1 MQTSPIANPVTNRNI
16 DDLEEEII
24 SLAKHM
30 NQDEYRFLVMVR
42 EFDIRQGWR
51 AYQFNNCAEWLNM
64 KCGISPGTA
73 REKVRVALALLDLPQ
88 CSEGFA
94 RGELSYSKVR
104 AMTRAANVFNEA
116 TLVDYALKATAHQV
130 EEHCR
135 RLRNAD
141 RRQSTPDA
149 RRAWQARSLK
159 RTCHPDGMMSI
170 YVELP
175 REQGELVMKALEM
188 AMAADAGDTADRA
201 EQLYATAG
209 QGDKANVKA
218 GDAAGHTGNTADL
231 ANKAGQAHVAEKA
244 AVDKTGQSKKA
255 SLADVAR
262 KAGVKA
268 GDAVSQTGNTADL
281 ANKASLAH
289 AANVKDGLAHAVDQ
303 AATIAGEK
311 DGVAPAAG
319 KVAANTKDNA
329 GKRETA
335 AQAQAENQQSNAF
348 FARQADALV
357 AVARGY
363 LSGTGGEKQAKSDNY
378 QVVVHVDA
386 AALQDKGGKSDLPVE
401 SVRRIACDADLVAVT
416 RDAKGNLL
424 NLGRK
429 HRVVSPQLK
438 RALLARDKCCT
449 YPSCSHEQFLE
460 AHHVMHWADGGE
472 TSLDNAMLIC
482 NRHHRLLHEGGFTI
496 HKNFAGEWYFRT
508 AEGKVLPE
516 APVYKPV
523 EYDSSRDEIL
533 EDTKVKVPQ
542 SLPVAP
548 VHKSEDYDASRDAP
562 EVKVPQSLPVAP
574 VHKSEDY
581 DASRDAPEVKVPQ
594 SLPVAPVHKSE
605 DYDASRDA
613 PEVKVPQS
621 LPVAPVHK
629 SEDYDA
635 SRDAPEVKVPQS
647 LPVAPVHK
655 SEDYDASR
663 DAPEV
668 KEPWVQYA
676 VG

>member
-94 RGELSYSKVR
+94 KGELSYSKVR

-188 AMAADAGDTADRA
+188 AMAAAAGDTADEA
-201 EQLYATAG
+201 YQMYAAADVAG
-209 QGDKANVKA
+209 QGDKVNDKV
-218 GDAAGHTGNTADL
+218 GDAVGHTGNTADQ
-231 ANKAGQAHVAEKA
+231 AIKAGQSHTTGKA
-244 AVDKTGQSKKA
+244 D
-255 SLADVAR
+255 
-262 KAGVKA
+262 VKA
-268 GDAVSQTGNTADL
+268 GDAVSQTGDTADQAIKAGQL
-281 ANKASLAH
+281 HAAGKARVKAGDTVSQTGDKADQAIKAGQLHVAGKARVKAGDTVSQTGDTADQANKAGQAH
-289 AANVKDGLAHAVDQ
+289 AAEKAAVDKAGQ
-303 AATIAGEK
+303 A
-311 DGVAPAAG
+311 DGSSQ
-319 KVAANTKDNA
+319 T
-329 GKRETA
+329 
-335 AQAQAENQQSNAF
+335 QAENQQSNAF

-472 TSLDNAMLIC
+472 TSLDNTRLIC

-533 EDTKVKVPQ
+533 EDPNKVKEPRAQ
-542 SLPVAP
+542 LVAP
-548 VHKSEDYDASRDAP
+548 MYKP
-562 EVKVPQSLPVAP
+562 EG
-574 VHKSEDY
+574 
-581 DASRDAPEVKVPQ
+581 
-594 SLPVAPVHKSE
+594 
-605 DYDASRDA
+605 
-613 PEVKVPQS
+613 
-621 LPVAPVHK
+621 
-629 SEDYDA
+629 
-635 SRDAPEVKVPQS
+635 
-647 LPVAPVHK
+647 
-655 SEDYDASR
+655 YDASR

-668 KEPWVQYA
+668 KEPWVLYA

>member
-94 RGELSYSKVR
+94 RGDLSYSKVR

-188 AMAADAGDTADRA
+188 AMAADAGDTADQA
-201 EQLYATAG
+201 YQMYAAADAAG
-209 QGDKANVKA
+209 QGDKVNDKI
-218 GDAAGHTGNTADL
+218 GDAAGQAGDTADQ
-231 ANKAGQAHVAEKA
+231 ANKAGQAHAAAGKDGQAHAAEEA
-244 AVDKTGQSKKA
+244 AVDMAGQ
-255 SLADVAR
+255 AD
-262 KAGVKA
+262 G
-268 GDAVSQTGNTADL
+268 S
-281 ANKASLAH
+281 S
-289 AANVKDGLAHAVDQ
+289 
-303 AATIAGEK
+303 
-311 DGVAPAAG
+311 
-319 KVAANTKDNA
+319 
-329 GKRETA
+329 
-335 AQAQAENQQSNAF
+335 QAQAENQQSNAF

-363 LSGTGGEKQAKSDNY
+363 LSGTGGEKRAKSDNY

-472 TSLDNAMLIC
+472 TSLENTTMMIC
-482 NRHHRLLHEGGFTI
+482 NQASSGCYMRVDSPSTRTLRGNGTSERRRARCCRRRRCINRWNTIQHVMRFWKIPTRLKNHGCNWWRRCTNQRTMTHHVMSQR
-496 HKNFAGEWYFRT
+496 
-508 AEGKVLPE
+508 
-516 APVYKPV
+516 
-523 EYDSSRDEIL
+523 
-533 EDTKVKVPQ
+533 
-542 SLPVAP
+542 
-548 VHKSEDYDASRDAP
+548 
-562 EVKVPQSLPVAP
+562 
-574 VHKSEDY
+574 
-581 DASRDAPEVKVPQ
+581 
-594 SLPVAPVHKSE
+594 
-605 DYDASRDA
+605 
-613 PEVKVPQS
+613 
-621 LPVAPVHK
+621 
-629 SEDYDA
+629 
-635 SRDAPEVKVPQS
+635 
-647 LPVAPVHK
+647 
-655 SEDYDASR
+655 
-663 DAPEV
+663 
-668 KEPWVQYA
+668 
-676 VG
+676 

>member
-1 MQTSPIANPVTNRNI
+1 MQTSPIANPVTKRNI

-94 RGELSYSKVR
+94 RGDLSYSKVR
-104 AMTRAANVFNEA
+104 AMTRAANVFNEE

-141 RRQSTPDA
+141 RRKSTPDA

-188 AMAADAGDTADRA
+188 AMAAAAGDTADRA

-209 QGDKANVKA
+209 QGDKVN
-218 GDAAGHTGNTADL
+218 D
-231 ANKAGQAHVAEKA
+231 
-244 AVDKTGQSKKA
+244 
-255 SLADVAR
+255 
-262 KAGVKA
+262 KA
-268 GDAVSQTGNTADL
+268 GDAVNQTGNTADL

-303 AATIAGEK
+303 AATITGEK
-311 DGVAPAAG
+311 DSVAQAAG
-319 KVAANTKDNA
+319 KAAANTKDKA

-335 AQAQAENQQSNAF
+335 AQTQAENQQSNAF

-363 LSGTGGEKQAKSDNY
+363 LSGTGGEKRAKSDNY

-438 RALLARDKCCT
+438 RALLARDKWL
-449 YPSCSHEQFLE
+449 Y
-460 AHHVMHWADGGE
+460 
-472 TSLDNAMLIC
+472 
-482 NRHHRLLHEGGFTI
+482 
-496 HKNFAGEWYFRT
+496 
-508 AEGKVLPE
+508 
-516 APVYKPV
+516 
-523 EYDSSRDEIL
+523 
-533 EDTKVKVPQ
+533 
-542 SLPVAP
+542 LPV
-548 VHKSEDYDASRDAP
+548 
-562 EVKVPQSLPVAP
+562 L
-574 VHKSEDY
+574 
-581 DASRDAPEVKVPQ
+581 
-594 SLPVAPVHKSE
+594 
-605 DYDASRDA
+605 
-613 PEVKVPQS
+613 
-621 LPVAPVHK
+621 
-629 SEDYDA
+629 
-635 SRDAPEVKVPQS
+635 
-647 LPVAPVHK
+647 
-655 SEDYDASR
+655 
-663 DAPEV
+663 
-668 KEPWVQYA
+668 
-676 VG
+676 

>member
-1 MQTSPIANPVTNRNI
+1 MQTSPIANPVTKRNI
-16 DDLEEEII
+16 DELEEEII

-94 RGELSYSKVR
+94 KGELSYSKVR

-188 AMAADAGDTADRA
+188 AMAADAGDTADEA
-201 EQLYATAG
+201 YQMYAAADAAG
-209 QGDKANVKA
+209 QGDKVNDKVC
-218 GDAAGHTGNTADL
+218 DAAGQGDKVNDKAGVPVNQTGNTADQ
-231 ANKAGQAHVAEKA
+231 AVKAGQLHTTGKA
-244 AVDKTGQSKKA
+244 D
-255 SLADVAR
+255 
-262 KAGVKA
+262 VKA
-268 GDAVSQTGNTADL
+268 GDAVGQTDDTADQAIKAGQLHAAGKAGVKGGDAAGQTGNTADL

-289 AANVKDGLAHAVDQ
+289 AATVKDGQAHA
-303 AATIAGEK
+303 AEK
-311 DGVAPAAG
+311 A
-319 KVAANTKDNA
+319 AANTKDKA

-363 LSGTGGEKQAKSDNY
+363 LSGTGGEKRAKSDNY

-472 TSLDNAMLIC
+472 TSLDNTRLIC

-516 APVYKPV
+516 APMYKPV

-533 EDTKVKVPQ
+533 EDTNKVKEPRVQ
-542 SLPVAP
+542 LVAP
-548 VHKSEDYDASRDAP
+548 MYKPEDYDASP
-562 EVKVPQSLPVAP
+562 
-574 VHKSEDY
+574 Y
-581 DASRDAPEVKVPQ
+581 
-594 SLPVAPVHKSE
+594 
-605 DYDASRDA
+605 
-613 PEVKVPQS
+613 
-621 LPVAPVHK
+621 
-629 SEDYDA
+629 
-635 SRDAPEVKVPQS
+635 APEVKVPQS

-668 KEPWVQYA
+668 KEPWAQYA

>member
-1 MQTSPIANPVTNRNI
+1 MQTSPIANPVTKRNI

-24 SLAKHM
+24 SLAQHM

-94 RGELSYSKVR
+94 KGELSYSKVR
-104 AMTRAANVFNEA
+104 AMTRAANVFNEE

-188 AMAADAGDTADRA
+188 AMAAAAGDTAD
-201 EQLYATAG
+201 E
-209 QGDKANVKA
+209 
-218 GDAAGHTGNTADL
+218 
-231 ANKAGQAHVAEKA
+231 
-244 AVDKTGQSKKA
+244 
-255 SLADVAR
+255 
-262 KAGVKA
+262 
-268 GDAVSQTGNTADL
+268 
-281 ANKASLAH
+281 
-289 AANVKDGLAHAVDQ
+289 
-303 AATIAGEK
+303 AATITGEK

-319 KVAANTKDNA
+319 KAAANTKDKA

-363 LSGTGGEKQAKSDNY
+363 LSGNGGEKQAKSDNY

-472 TSLDNAMLIC
+472 TSLANTRLIC

-523 EYDSSRDEIL
+523 EYDSTRDEIL
-533 EDTKVKVPQ
+533 EDPNK
-542 SLPVAP
+542 
-548 VHKSEDYDASRDAP
+548 
-562 EVKVPQSLPVAP
+562 
-574 VHKSEDY
+574 
-581 DASRDAPEVKVPQ
+581 
-594 SLPVAPVHKSE
+594 
-605 DYDASRDA
+605 
-613 PEVKVPQS
+613 
-621 LPVAPVHK
+621 
-629 SEDYDA
+629 
-635 SRDAPEVKVPQS
+635 
-647 LPVAPVHK
+647 
-655 SEDYDASR
+655 
-663 DAPEV
+663 V
-668 KEPWVQYA
+668 KEPWVLYDFKVRIDSSRKHSMQA
-676 VG
+676 GARFDILNA

>member
-1 MQTSPIANPVTNRNI
+1 MQTSPIANPVTKRNI

-88 CSEGFA
+88 CSEEFA
-94 RGELSYSKVR
+94 KGELSYSKVR

-188 AMAADAGDTADRA
+188 AMAADAGDTADEA
-201 EQLYATAG
+201 YQMYAAADAAG
-209 QGDKANVKA
+209 QGDKVNDKAGVAVNQTGNTADQANKAGQLQAAGKARVKAGDAAGQGDKVNDKVGDAVGHTGNTADQAINAGQLHAAGKAGVKA
-218 GDAAGHTGNTADL
+218 GDAAGHTGNTADP
-231 ANKAGQAHVAEKA
+231 
-244 AVDKTGQSKKA
+244 
-255 SLADVAR
+255 
-262 KAGVKA
+262 
-268 GDAVSQTGNTADL
+268 
-281 ANKASLAH
+281 ANKASHAQ

-303 AATIAGEK
+303 AATITGEK
-311 DGVAPAAG
+311 DSVAPAAG
-319 KVAANTKDNA
+319 KAAANTKDKA
-329 GKRETA
+329 GKRDTA
-335 AQAQAENQQSNAF
+335 AQKLAEYQQSNAF

-357 AVARGY
+357 AVAREY
-363 LSGTGGEKQAKSDNY
+363 LSGNGGEKRAKSDNY

-472 TSLDNAMLIC
+472 TSLDNTRLIC

-516 APVYKPV
+516 APMYKP
-523 EYDSSRDEIL
+523 EG
-533 EDTKVKVPQ
+533 
-542 SLPVAP
+542 
-548 VHKSEDYDASRDAP
+548 
-562 EVKVPQSLPVAP
+562 
-574 VHKSEDY
+574 
-581 DASRDAPEVKVPQ
+581 
-594 SLPVAPVHKSE
+594 
-605 DYDASRDA
+605 
-613 PEVKVPQS
+613 
-621 LPVAPVHK
+621 
-629 SEDYDA
+629 
-635 SRDAPEVKVPQS
+635 
-647 LPVAPVHK
+647 
-655 SEDYDASR
+655 YDASR

-668 KEPWVQYA
+668 KEPRALYDFKVSIYRPSSIHCKPA
-676 VG
+676 PGLIY

>member
-1 MQTSPIANPVTNRNI
+1 MQTSPIPNPVTKRKI

-94 RGELSYSKVR
+94 KGELSYSKVR

-135 RLRNAD
+135 RLRNAN
-141 RRQSTPDA
+141 RHQSTPDA

-175 REQGELVMKALEM
+175 REQGDLVMKALEM
-188 AMAADAGDTADRA
+188 AMVADAGDTADEA
-201 EQLYATAG
+201 YQMYADADAAG
-209 QGDKANVKA
+209 QGEKVNDKA
-218 GDAAGHTGNTADL
+218 GDTTDQS
-231 ANKAGQAHVAEKA
+231 NKTGQAHA
-244 AVDKTGQSKKA
+244 ADG
-255 SLADVAR
+255 
-262 KAGVKA
+262 
-268 GDAVSQTGNTADL
+268 
-281 ANKASLAH
+281 
-289 AANVKDGLAHAVDQ
+289 KDGQAHAV
-303 AATIAGEK
+303 
-311 DGVAPAAG
+311 G
-319 KVAANTKDNA
+319 KASANTKDKA

-335 AQAQAENQQSNAF
+335 AQAQAEYQQSNAF

-357 AVARGY
+357 AVAKGY
-363 LSGTGGEKQAKSDNY
+363 LSGNSGEKRAKSNNH
-378 QVVVHVDA
+378 QVIVHVDA
-386 AALQDKGGKSDLPVE
+386 AALQDKGGMSDLPVE
-401 SVRRIACDADLVAVT
+401 SVRRIACDADVVEVT
-416 RDAKGNLL
+416 KDAKGNLL

-449 YPSCSHEQFLE
+449 YPSCSHEQYLE

-472 TSLDNAMLIC
+472 TSLDNAILIC
-482 NRHHRLLHEGGFTI
+482 SQHHRLLHEGGFTI

-508 AEGKVLPE
+508 SEGKVLPE

-523 EYDSSRDEIL
+523 EYDSKRDEIL

-542 SLPVAP
+542 TIPVAP

-562 EVKVPQSLPVAP
+562 G
-574 VHKSEDY
+574 
-581 DASRDAPEVKVPQ
+581 
-594 SLPVAPVHKSE
+594 
-605 DYDASRDA
+605 
-613 PEVKVPQS
+613 
-621 LPVAPVHK
+621 
-629 SEDYDA
+629 
-635 SRDAPEVKVPQS
+635 
-647 LPVAPVHK
+647 
-655 SEDYDASR
+655 
-663 DAPEV
+663 V
-668 KEPWVQYA
+668 KEPWAQYA

>member
-1 MQTSPIANPVTNRNI
+1 MQTSPIANPVTKRDI

-24 SLAKHM
+24 SLAQHM

-94 RGELSYSKVR
+94 KGDLSYSKVR

-175 REQGELVMKALEM
+175 REQGDLVMKALEM
-188 AMAADAGDTADRA
+188 AMAAAAGDTADEA
-201 EQLYATAG
+201 YQMYAAADAAG
-209 QGDKANVKA
+209 QGDKVNDKV
-218 GDAAGHTGNTADL
+218 GDAV
-231 ANKAGQAHVAEKA
+231 GQG
-244 AVDKTGQSKKA
+244 DKVN
-255 SLADVAR
+255 D
-262 KAGVKA
+262 KAGV
-268 GDAVSQTGNTADL
+268 AVNQTGNTADL

-303 AATIAGEK
+303 AATITGEK
-311 DGVAPAAG
+311 DSVAQAAE
-319 KVAANTKDNA
+319 KAAANTKDKA

-335 AQAQAENQQSNAF
+335 AQKQAENQQSNAF

-363 LSGTGGEKQAKSDNY
+363 LSGNGGEKRAKSDNY

-472 TSLDNAMLIC
+472 TSLDNTRLIC

-523 EYDSSRDEIL
+523 EYDSTRDEIL
-533 EDTKVKVPQ
+533 ATTHHVMRQ
-542 SLPVAP
+542 
-548 VHKSEDYDASRDAP
+548 R
-562 EVKVPQSLPVAP
+562 
-574 VHKSEDY
+574 
-581 DASRDAPEVKVPQ
+581 
-594 SLPVAPVHKSE
+594 
-605 DYDASRDA
+605 
-613 PEVKVPQS
+613 
-621 LPVAPVHK
+621 
-629 SEDYDA
+629 
-635 SRDAPEVKVPQS
+635 
-647 LPVAPVHK
+647 
-655 SEDYDASR
+655 
-663 DAPEV
+663 
-668 KEPWVQYA
+668 
-676 VG
+676 

>member
-1 MQTSPIANPVTNRNI
+1 MQTSPIANPVTKRNI

-24 SLAKHM
+24 SLSKHM

-94 RGELSYSKVR
+94 KGDLSYSKVR
-104 AMTRAANVFNEA
+104 AMTRAANVFNEE

-188 AMAADAGDTADRA
+188 AMAAAAGDTADEA
-201 EQLYATAG
+201 YQMYAAADAAG
-209 QGDKANVKA
+209 QGDKVNDKVGDAASQGDKVNDKADVAVGHTGNTADQAIKAGQSHTTGKADVKA
-218 GDAAGHTGNTADL
+218 GDAVSQTGDTADQAIKAGQLHAAGKAVVKAGVKAGDAVCQTVNTADLVNKAGQAHVAGKAAVDKADQSKKASLADVTGKAGVKVGDAAGQGDNVNEKAGDAVNQTGDTADL
-231 ANKAGQAHVAEKA
+231 ANKAGQAHAAE
-244 AVDKTGQSKKA
+244 
-255 SLADVAR
+255 
-262 KAGVKA
+262 
-268 GDAVSQTGNTADL
+268 
-281 ANKASLAH
+281 
-289 AANVKDGLAHAVDQ
+289 Q
-303 AATIAGEK
+303 AT
-311 DGVAPAAG
+311 
-319 KVAANTKDNA
+319 ANTKDKA

-335 AQAQAENQQSNAF
+335 AQKLAEYQQSNAF
-348 FARQADALV
+348 FARQADVLV

-363 LSGTGGEKQAKSDNY
+363 LSGNGGEKQAKSDNY

-472 TSLDNAMLIC
+472 TSLDNTRLIC
-482 NRHHRLLHEGGFTI
+482 NLCRAR
-496 HKNFAGEWYFRT
+496 
-508 AEGKVLPE
+508 
-516 APVYKPV
+516 
-523 EYDSSRDEIL
+523 
-533 EDTKVKVPQ
+533 
-542 SLPVAP
+542 
-548 VHKSEDYDASRDAP
+548 HKS
-562 EVKVPQSLPVAP
+562 
-574 VHKSEDY
+574 H
-581 DASRDAPEVKVPQ
+581 
-594 SLPVAPVHKSE
+594 
-605 DYDASRDA
+605 
-613 PEVKVPQS
+613 
-621 LPVAPVHK
+621 
-629 SEDYDA
+629 
-635 SRDAPEVKVPQS
+635 
-647 LPVAPVHK
+647 
-655 SEDYDASR
+655 
-663 DAPEV
+663 
-668 KEPWVQYA
+668 YA
-676 VG
+676 DSDIMPRANIRPLFSGVVIESYAA

>member
-1 MQTSPIANPVTNRNI
+1 MQTSPIPNPVTKRNI

-94 RGELSYSKVR
+94 KGELSYSKVR
-104 AMTRAANVFNEA
+104 AMTRAANVFNEE

-170 YVELP
+170 HVELP
-175 REQGELVMKALEM
+175 REQGDLVMKALEM
-188 AMAADAGDTADRA
+188 AMAADAGDTADEA
-201 EQLYATAG
+201 YQMYAAADAAGQGDRVNDKAGDVAG
-209 QGDKANVKA
+209 QGDKVNDKA
-218 GDAAGHTGNTADL
+218 GGAVSQTGDTADQSNKTGLAHAAGKSDIKAWVAEDQTGDTADL
-231 ANKAGQAHVAEKA
+231 ANKTSQAHAADGKAGQAHSAGKA
-244 AVDKTGQSKKA
+244 D
-255 SLADVAR
+255 D
-262 KAGVKA
+262 KAGEMADQSNKAGLAHSAGKADDKA
-268 GDAVSQTGNTADL
+268 GDAGDQTGNTADL
-281 ANKASLAH
+281 VNKNSQAH
-289 AANVKDGLAHAVDQ
+289 AA
-303 AATIAGEK
+303 
-311 DGVAPAAG
+311 G
-319 KVAANTKDNA
+319 K
-329 GKRETA
+329 TA
-335 AQAQAENQQSNAF
+335 ADKTDQSDDPSQAQAENQHSNAF

-363 LSGTGGEKQAKSDNY
+363 LSGNGGEKRAKSGNY
-378 QVVVHVDA
+378 QVVVNVDA
-386 AALQDKGGKSDLPVE
+386 AALQDKGGMSDLPVE
-401 SVRRIACDADLVAVT
+401 SVRRIACDADLVEVT

-449 YPSCSHEQFLE
+449 YPSCSHEQYLE

-472 TSLDNAMLIC
+472 TSLANTTILC
-482 NRHHRLLHEGGFTI
+482 SQHHRLLHEGGFTI

-508 AEGKVLPE
+508 AEGKVLSE
-516 APVYKPV
+516 APVYKPM
-523 EYDSSRDEIL
+523 EYDSKRDEIL
-533 EDTKVKVPQ
+533 EDTEVKVPQ
-542 SLPVAP
+542 TLPEAP
-548 VHKSEDYDASRDAP
+548 VHKSEDHDASRDAQ
-562 EVKVPQSLPVAP
+562 EVKVPQTLPVVP
-574 VHKSEDY
+574 RHKSENHDT
-581 DASRDAPEVKVPQ
+581 SHDAPVVKVPQ
-594 SLPVAPVHKSE
+594 TIPM
-605 DYDASRDA
+605 ASAQVRG
-613 PEVKVPQS
+613 PR
-621 LPVAPVHK
+621 
-629 SEDYDA
+629 YIT
-635 SRDAPEVKVPQS
+635 
-647 LPVAPVHK
+647 
-655 SEDYDASR
+655 
-663 DAPEV
+663 
-668 KEPWVQYA
+668 
-676 VG
+676 

>member
-1 MQTSPIANPVTNRNI
+1 MQTSPIANPVTKRNI
-16 DDLEEEII
+16 DELEEEII

-94 RGELSYSKVR
+94 KGELSYSKVR

-159 RTCHPDGMMSI
+159 RTCHPDGMMSNSRQQAAAV

-188 AMAADAGDTADRA
+188 AMAADAGDTADEA
-201 EQLYATAG
+201 YQMYAAADAAG
-209 QGDKANVKA
+209 QGDKVNDKVC
-218 GDAAGHTGNTADL
+218 DAAGQGDKVNDKAGVPVNQTGNTADQ
-231 ANKAGQAHVAEKA
+231 AVKAGQLHTTGKA
-244 AVDKTGQSKKA
+244 D
-255 SLADVAR
+255 
-262 KAGVKA
+262 VKA
-268 GDAVSQTGNTADL
+268 GDAVGQTDDTADQAIKAGQLHAAGKAGVKGGDAAGQTGNTADL

-289 AANVKDGLAHAVDQ
+289 AATVKDGQAHA
-303 AATIAGEK
+303 AEK
-311 DGVAPAAG
+311 A
-319 KVAANTKDNA
+319 AANTKDKA

-363 LSGTGGEKQAKSDNY
+363 LSGTGGEKRAKSDNY

-472 TSLDNAMLIC
+472 TSLDNTRLIC

-516 APVYKPV
+516 APMYKPV

-533 EDTKVKVPQ
+533 EDTNKVKEPRVQ
-542 SLPVAP
+542 LVAP
-548 VHKSEDYDASRDAP
+548 MYKPEDYDASP
-562 EVKVPQSLPVAP
+562 
-574 VHKSEDY
+574 Y
-581 DASRDAPEVKVPQ
+581 
-594 SLPVAPVHKSE
+594 
-605 DYDASRDA
+605 
-613 PEVKVPQS
+613 
-621 LPVAPVHK
+621 
-629 SEDYDA
+629 
-635 SRDAPEVKVPQS
+635 APEVKVPQS

-668 KEPWVQYA
+668 KEPWAQYA

>member
-1 MQTSPIANPVTNRNI
+1 MQTSPIANPVTNRKI

-94 RGELSYSKVR
+94 KGDLSYSKVR

-188 AMAADAGDTADRA
+188 AMAAAAGDTADEA
-201 EQLYATAG
+201 YQMYAAADAAGQGDKVNDKVGVPVNQTGNTAG
-209 QGDKANVKA
+209 QGDKVNDKA
-218 GDAAGHTGNTADL
+218 GDAVGHTGNTADL
-231 ANKAGQAHVAEKA
+231 VNKAGQAHVAEKA
-244 AVDKTGQSKKA
+244 AVDKVDQSKKA
-255 SLADVAR
+255 GLADVAG
-262 KAGVKA
+262 KADVKA
-268 GDAVSQTGNTADL
+268 GDTVGHTGNTADL

-303 AATIAGEK
+303 AATITGEK

-319 KVAANTKDNA
+319 KAAANTKDKA

-335 AQAQAENQQSNAF
+335 AQTQAENQQSNAF

-363 LSGTGGEKQAKSDNY
+363 LSGNGGEKRAKSDNY

-472 TSLDNAMLIC
+472 TSLANTRLIC

-533 EDTKVKVPQ
+533 EDPNKVKEPRA
-542 SLPVAP
+542 LPEAP
-548 VHKSEDYDASRDAP
+548 VYKPEGYDASRDAF
-562 EVKVPQSLPVAP
+562 KGDNQ
-574 VHKSEDY
+574 
-581 DASRDAPEVKVPQ
+581 
-594 SLPVAPVHKSE
+594 
-605 DYDASRDA
+605 
-613 PEVKVPQS
+613 
-621 LPVAPVHK
+621 
-629 SEDYDA
+629 
-635 SRDAPEVKVPQS
+635 
-647 LPVAPVHK
+647 
-655 SEDYDASR
+655 
-663 DAPEV
+663 V
-668 KEPWVQYA
+668 KEPRALYDFKVSIFRPSNIHCKPAPSLIY
-676 VG
+676 

>member
-1 MQTSPIANPVTNRNI
+1 MQTSPIANPVTKRNI

-94 RGELSYSKVR
+94 KGELSYSKVR
-104 AMTRAANVFNEA
+104 AMTRAANVFNEE

-188 AMAADAGDTADRA
+188 AMAADAGDTAD
-201 EQLYATAG
+201 E
-209 QGDKANVKA
+209 
-218 GDAAGHTGNTADL
+218 
-231 ANKAGQAHVAEKA
+231 
-244 AVDKTGQSKKA
+244 
-255 SLADVAR
+255 
-262 KAGVKA
+262 
-268 GDAVSQTGNTADL
+268 
-281 ANKASLAH
+281 
-289 AANVKDGLAHAVDQ
+289 
-303 AATIAGEK
+303 AATTTGEK
-311 DGVAPAAG
+311 DSVAQAAEQ
-319 KVAANTKDNA
+319 ATANTKDKA
-329 GKRETA
+329 GKRDTA
-335 AQAQAENQQSNAF
+335 AQKLAEYQQSNAF

-363 LSGTGGEKQAKSDNY
+363 LSGTGGVKQAKSDNY

-401 SVRRIACDADLVAVT
+401 SVRRIACDADLVAVI

-472 TSLDNAMLIC
+472 TSLENTRLVC

-496 HKNFAGEWYFRT
+496 HKNFAGEWYFKT

-516 APVYKPV
+516 APMYKPV

-533 EDTKVKVPQ
+533 EDPNKVKEPRVQ
-542 SLPVAP
+542 LEAP
-548 VHKSEDYDASRDAP
+548 VYKPKGYDASRDAP
-562 EVKVPQSLPVAP
+562 EVNEPRALPKAP
-574 VHKSEDY
+574 MYKPKDH
-581 DASRDAPEVKVPQ
+581 DASRDAPEVNEPLALYSSEA
-594 SLPVAPVHKSE
+594 SLCHPAPHNTSALSCSCRSPSTSGLNSHQLLFDLTPTVNTESLLATFFSE
-605 DYDASRDA
+605 VSRM
-613 PEVKVPQS
+613 ERHRT
-621 LPVAPVHK
+621 LN
-629 SEDYDA
+629 
-635 SRDAPEVKVPQS
+635 
-647 LPVAPVHK
+647 
-655 SEDYDASR
+655 
-663 DAPEV
+663 
-668 KEPWVQYA
+668 
-676 VG
+676 

>member
-1 MQTSPIANPVTNRNI
+1 MQTSPIANPVTKRNI

-24 SLAKHM
+24 SLSKHM

-188 AMAADAGDTADRA
+188 AMAAAAGDTADEA
-201 EQLYATAG
+201 YQMYAAADAAG
-209 QGDKANVKA
+209 QGDKVNDKVGDAAGQSGDTADQANKAGQAHTTGKADVKAGDAVSQTDDTADQAINAGQLHAAGKAGVKA

-231 ANKAGQAHVAEKA
+231 V
-244 AVDKTGQSKKA
+244 
-255 SLADVAR
+255 
-262 KAGVKA
+262 
-268 GDAVSQTGNTADL
+268 
-281 ANKASLAH
+281 NKASLAH

-303 AATIAGEK
+303 AATITGEK

-319 KVAANTKDNA
+319 KAAANTKDKA

-335 AQAQAENQQSNAF
+335 AQTQAENQQSNAF

-363 LSGTGGEKQAKSDNY
+363 LSGNSGEKRTQSDNY
-378 QVVVHVDA
+378 QVIVHVDA

-472 TSLDNAMLIC
+472 TSLDNTRLIC

-523 EYDSSRDEIL
+523 EYDSTRDEIL
-533 EDTKVKVPQ
+533 EDPNKVKEPRVQP
-542 SLPVAP
+542 
-548 VHKSEDYDASRDAP
+548 EAP
-562 EVKVPQSLPVAP
+562 EYKPKD
-574 VHKSEDY
+574 H
-581 DASRDAPEVKVPQ
+581 
-594 SLPVAPVHKSE
+594 
-605 DYDASRDA
+605 
-613 PEVKVPQS
+613 
-621 LPVAPVHK
+621 
-629 SEDYDA
+629 
-635 SRDAPEVKVPQS
+635 
-647 LPVAPVHK
+647 
-655 SEDYDASR
+655 DASR

-668 KEPWVQYA
+668 KEPRALYA

>member
-1 MQTSPIANPVTNRNI
+1 MQTSPIPNPVTKRNI

-24 SLAKHM
+24 SLAKHI

-73 REKVRVALALLDLPQ
+73 REKVRVALALLDLPE

-94 RGELSYSKVR
+94 KGELSYSKVR

-116 TLVDYALKATAHQV
+116 KLVDYALNATAHQV

-159 RTCHPDGMMSI
+159 RTCHPDGTMSI

-175 REQGELVMKALEM
+175 REQGDLVMKALEM
-188 AMAADAGDTADRA
+188 AMAAAAAEQVDTVGDSVTAASGEAGDTVGQAGDTAGKA
-201 EQLYATAG
+201 HTAG
-209 QGDKANVKA
+209 LAAAQGNQNGKMETTGQA
-218 GDAAGHTGNTADL
+218 GDSHTAGNAVADTADQ
-231 ANKAGQAHVAEKA
+231 AGK
-244 AVDKTGQSKKA
+244 
-255 SLADVAR
+255 
-262 KAGVKA
+262 
-268 GDAVSQTGNTADL
+268 
-281 ANKASLAH
+281 AH
-289 AANVKDGLAHAVDQ
+289 A
-303 AATIAGEK
+303 
-311 DGVAPAAG
+311 
-319 KVAANTKDNA
+319 
-329 GKRETA
+329 
-335 AQAQAENQQSNAF
+335 ENELSNAF

-363 LSGTGGEKQAKSDNY
+363 LSGNSGEKRAKSDNY
-378 QVVVHVDA
+378 QVIVHVDA

-401 SVRRIACDADLVAVT
+401 SVRRITCDSDLVKVT
-416 RDAKGNLL
+416 KDAKGNLL

-472 TSLDNAMLIC
+472 TSMANTTMIC
-482 NRHHRLLHEGGFTI
+482 SHHHRLLHEGGFTI
-496 HKNFAGEWYFRT
+496 HKNFEGKWYFKT

-533 EDTKVKVPQ
+533 EDPKVKKPRT
-542 SLPVAP
+542 LPTTPVAKP
-548 VHKSEDYDASRDAP
+548 EGDDASRDAF
-562 EVKVPQSLPVAP
+562 KGDDQ
-574 VHKSEDY
+574 
-581 DASRDAPEVKVPQ
+581 
-594 SLPVAPVHKSE
+594 
-605 DYDASRDA
+605 
-613 PEVKVPQS
+613 
-621 LPVAPVHK
+621 
-629 SEDYDA
+629 
-635 SRDAPEVKVPQS
+635 
-647 LPVAPVHK
+647 
-655 SEDYDASR
+655 
-663 DAPEV
+663 V
-668 KEPWVQYA
+668 KEPTA
-676 VG
+676 CLCCIMNGIC

>member
-1 MQTSPIANPVTNRNI
+1 MQTSPIANPVTKRNI
-16 DDLEEEII
+16 DDLEDEII
-24 SLAKHM
+24 SLSKHM

-94 RGELSYSKVR
+94 KGELSYSKVR
-104 AMTRAANVFNEA
+104 AMTRAANVFNEE

-175 REQGELVMKALEM
+175 REQGDLVMKALEM
-188 AMAADAGDTADRA
+188 AMAADAGDTAD
-201 EQLYATAG
+201 E
-209 QGDKANVKA
+209 
-218 GDAAGHTGNTADL
+218 
-231 ANKAGQAHVAEKA
+231 
-244 AVDKTGQSKKA
+244 
-255 SLADVAR
+255 
-262 KAGVKA
+262 
-268 GDAVSQTGNTADL
+268 
-281 ANKASLAH
+281 
-289 AANVKDGLAHAVDQ
+289 
-303 AATIAGEK
+303 AATITGKK
-311 DGVAPAAG
+311 DGVAQAAG
-319 KVAANTKDNA
+319 KAAANTKDKA

-472 TSLDNAMLIC
+472 TSLDNTTMIC
-482 NRHHRLLHEGGFTI
+482 SRHHRLLHEGGFTI

-516 APVYKPV
+516 APMYKP
-523 EYDSSRDEIL
+523 EG
-533 EDTKVKVPQ
+533 
-542 SLPVAP
+542 
-548 VHKSEDYDASRDAP
+548 YDASRDAP
-562 EVKVPQSLPVAP
+562 EVNEPRALPKAP
-574 VHKSEDY
+574 MYK
-581 DASRDAPEVKVPQ
+581 PEG
-594 SLPVAPVHKSE
+594 
-605 DYDASRDA
+605 
-613 PEVKVPQS
+613 
-621 LPVAPVHK
+621 
-629 SEDYDA
+629 
-635 SRDAPEVKVPQS
+635 
-647 LPVAPVHK
+647 
-655 SEDYDASR
+655 YDASR

-668 KEPWVQYA
+668 KEPRALPKAPMYKPEGYDASRDAPEVKEPRALYSSESSLSCPAPRNTSALPCNRRSPSTLGLNSYQSLFDPTPTVNTESLPA
-676 VG
+676 TFFSEAPRMERHRTLN

>member
-94 RGELSYSKVR
+94 KGELSYSKVR

-188 AMAADAGDTADRA
+188 AMAAAAGDTADEA
-201 EQLYATAG
+201 YQMYAAADAAG
-209 QGDKANVKA
+209 QGDNVNDKAGDAVSQTDDKADQSIKASLADVAGKADVKA
-218 GDAAGHTGNTADL
+218 GDTVGHTGNTADL
-231 ANKAGQAHVAEKA
+231 
-244 AVDKTGQSKKA
+244 SKKA
-255 SLADVAR
+255 
-262 KAGVKA
+262 G
-268 GDAVSQTGNTADL
+268 
-281 ANKASLAH
+281 LAH

-303 AATIAGEK
+303 AATITGEK
-311 DGVAPAAG
+311 DGVAQAAG
-319 KVAANTKDNA
+319 KAAANTKDKA

-335 AQAQAENQQSNAF
+335 AQTQAENQQSNAF

-363 LSGTGGEKQAKSDNY
+363 LSGNSGGKRAKSDNY

-472 TSLDNAMLIC
+472 TSLANTMLIC
-482 NRHHRLLHEGGFTI
+482 GRHHRLLHEGGFTI

-508 AEGKVLPE
+508 ADGKVLPEAPMYKPEGYDASRDAFKGDNQVNEPRALPEAPMYKPKDYDASRDAFKGDNQVNEPRALPE

-533 EDTKVKVPQ
+533 EDTNKVKEPRA
-542 SLPVAP
+542 LPEAP
-548 VHKSEDYDASRDAP
+548 MYKPKGYDASRDAFKGDNQVNEPRALP
-562 EVKVPQSLPVAP
+562 EAP
-574 VHKSEDY
+574 IYKPKGH
-581 DASRDAPEVKVPQ
+581 DASRDAFKGDNQ
-594 SLPVAPVHKSE
+594 A
-605 DYDASRDA
+605 
-613 PEVKVPQS
+613 
-621 LPVAPVHK
+621 
-629 SEDYDA
+629 
-635 SRDAPEVKVPQS
+635 
-647 LPVAPVHK
+647 
-655 SEDYDASR
+655 
-663 DAPEV
+663 
-668 KEPWVQYA
+668 KEPRALYA

>member
-1 MQTSPIANPVTNRNI
+1 MQTSPIANPVTKRNI

-24 SLAKHM
+24 SLSKHM

-94 RGELSYSKVR
+94 KGELSYSKVR

-188 AMAADAGDTADRA
+188 AMAADAGDTAD
-201 EQLYATAG
+201 E
-209 QGDKANVKA
+209 
-218 GDAAGHTGNTADL
+218 
-231 ANKAGQAHVAEKA
+231 
-244 AVDKTGQSKKA
+244 
-255 SLADVAR
+255 
-262 KAGVKA
+262 
-268 GDAVSQTGNTADL
+268 
-281 ANKASLAH
+281 
-289 AANVKDGLAHAVDQ
+289 
-303 AATIAGEK
+303 AATITGEK
-311 DGVAPAAG
+311 DGVAQAAG
-319 KVAANTKDNA
+319 KAAANTKDKA

-335 AQAQAENQQSNAF
+335 AQKQAEYQQSNAF

-472 TSLDNAMLIC
+472 TSLDNTRLIC

-496 HKNFAGEWYFRT
+496 HKNFAGEWYFKT

-516 APVYKPV
+516 APMYKPV

-533 EDTKVKVPQ
+533 EDPNKVKEPRV
-542 SLPVAP
+542 LPEAP
-548 VHKSEDYDASRDAP
+548 MYKPEGYDASRDAP
-562 EVKVPQSLPVAP
+562 EVNEPRALPKAP
-574 VHKSEDY
+574 MYK
-581 DASRDAPEVKVPQ
+581 PEG
-594 SLPVAPVHKSE
+594 
-605 DYDASRDA
+605 
-613 PEVKVPQS
+613 
-621 LPVAPVHK
+621 
-629 SEDYDA
+629 
-635 SRDAPEVKVPQS
+635 
-647 LPVAPVHK
+647 
-655 SEDYDASR
+655 YDASR

-668 KEPWVQYA
+668 KEPRALPKAPMYKPEGYDASRDAPEVNEPRALYSSEASLCHPAPHNTSALSCSRRSPSTLGLNSYQSLFDPTPTVNTESLPA
-676 VG
+676 TFFSEAPRMERHRTLN